1 MIKTNNLLNM
11 EQIPNLTSNLD
22 EEKPLKTIK
31 LETESKSKE
40 KYVINI
46 IGYQSYMDIKIKSL
60 NKNIR

>member
-22 EEKPLKTIK
+22 EEKSLKTIK

-40 KYVINI
+40 KYI
-46 IGYQSYMDIKIKSL
+46 IK
-60 NKNIR
+60 